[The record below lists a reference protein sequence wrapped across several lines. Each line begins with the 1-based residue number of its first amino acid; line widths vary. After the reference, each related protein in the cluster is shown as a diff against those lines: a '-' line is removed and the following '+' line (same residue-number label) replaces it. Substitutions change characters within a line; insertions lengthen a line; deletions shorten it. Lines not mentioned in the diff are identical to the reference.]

1 MVPDRLWNRT
11 ECVVKGLSVLTYR
24 PGQLPGRASVLL
36 VGSCSVLLMGPVQ
49 GFKMVPCTK
58 SWLFEGPSTF
68 LAPWFVPGPFRI
80 LELAPFRDLAGL
92 ESTTPCHIYSTVALI
107 VSTPKCTSLLH
118 SNSLFLSLG
127 LSVRNLSEVTQANSD
142 SSGLHVLRVET
153 SHNKGRRYDE
163 CKRARAKK
171 THQLCV

>member
-36 VGSCSVLLMGPVQ
+36 VGSCSVLIMGPVQ

-107 VSTPKCTSLLH
+107 VINAQIRLNDKHSLRGYSKFHFDNFLIFRLKVGRTTYMRNGTVPVFYSE
-118 SNSLFLSLG
+118 SNTLKRIHLY
-127 LSVRNLSEVTQANSD
+127 QPSD
-142 SSGLHVLRVET
+142 SE
-153 SHNKGRRYDE
+153 
-163 CKRARAKK
+163 
-171 THQLCV
+171 